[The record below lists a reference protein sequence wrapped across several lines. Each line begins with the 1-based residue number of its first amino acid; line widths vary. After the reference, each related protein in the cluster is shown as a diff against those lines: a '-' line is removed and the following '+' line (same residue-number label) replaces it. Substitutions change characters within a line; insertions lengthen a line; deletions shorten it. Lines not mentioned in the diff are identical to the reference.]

1 MIMVG
6 KIKTSKMAWKLSM
19 ESAAEVSVIEVY
31 FSGMETLLC
40 LLMHDL
46 PRQGKFLP
54 PIFFSLGLDR
64 ISSPSQ
70 QVMEEGNSC

>member
-1 MIMVG
+1 MVG
-6 KIKTSKMAWKLSM
+6 KIKTSKSAWKLSM
-19 ESAAEVSVIEVY
+19 ESAAEVSVVIEVY
-31 FSGMETLLC
+31 FSEMETLLC

-64 ISSPSQ
+64 FSSPSQ
-70 QVMEEGNSC
+70 QVREEGNSC